1 MDLNFEE
8 SPSRF
13 PQWLHHIVSLPTV
26 HKASGSSTS
35 LPTLKKKIFLIAI
48 LASMIFICILLII
61 SEEHLFMYLLA
72 ICVSFFEKYL
82 TKSSAYF
89 NQVIGFFVT
98 ALYSSFY
105 NLDMNPLAEKWLA
118 IFSPVLQ
125 VAISRY

>member
-8 SPSRF
+8 SPSCL
-13 PQWLHHIVSLPTV
+13 PQWLHHIVSLPRV

-35 LPTLKKKIFLIAI
+35 LPTLKKIFLISI
-48 LASMIFICILLII
+48 LASMIFICILLMI

-82 TKSSAYF
+82 SKSSAYF
-89 NQVIGFFVT
+89 NQVISFFVT
-98 ALYSSFY
+98 ELYSSFY
-105 NLDMNPLAEKWLA
+105 NLEMNPLAEKWLA

-125 VAISRY
+125 VAISCY